1 MTDLF
6 NTSKLLREVFPADLK
21 YLDEAYLDWLYRK
34 SPSGTVIE
42 SNRDD
47 EIGRIGHYAVVPQQW
62 SLGGIKQIVALSL
75 NTAVSERAR
84 GMGMFTLLAGE
95 TYLMAADQ
103 GVDWIVGVAN
113 ANSTPGFTRKLGFD
127 LKGPLDARA
136 IFGISLR
143 LPTIIDSEN
152 VVKLRDHLEQAMSSG
167 QGEEFKRYWTIEE
180 LRWRLANPAARY
192 WLIIVGNCLIVA
204 TRSTQMGVRFGVIL
218 KIFVGGEKATVSLS
232 RIARS
237 VSRVVKAPLCVYGGV
252 NNRIRTRGI
261 MIPRKFRP
269 SPLNVIVKS
278 LGNQPRP
285 IPTPCVM
292 EFLDFDAY

>member
-1 MTDLF
+1 MADLF
-6 NTSKLLREVFPADLK
+6 NTSQLLREVFPADLK
-21 YLDEAYLDWLYRK
+21 YLDETYLDWLYRK

-47 EIGRIGHYAVVPQQW
+47 EIGRIGHYAVVPQKW
-62 SLGGIKQIVALSL
+62 SLGGTEQIVGLSL

-84 GMGMFTLLAGE
+84 GMGMFTMLAGE
-95 TYLMAADQ
+95 TYLMATEQ
-103 GVDWIVGVAN
+103 GVGWIVGVAN

-127 LKGPLDARA
+127 LKGSLDARA

-143 LPTIIDSEN
+143 RPTSVDSED
-152 VVKLRDHLEQAMSSG
+152 VVKLRDHIEQAMSSR
-167 QGEEFKRYWTIEE
+167 QWDEFKRYWTIEE
-180 LRWRLANPAARY
+180 LQWRLANPAARY
-192 WLIIVGNCLIVA
+192 WLIVVGNCLIVA
-204 TRSTQMGVRFGVIL
+204 TRSTQMGVPIGVIL
-218 KIFVGGEKATVSLS
+218 KIFVGGEKANVSLS
-232 RIARS
+232 RIARY
-237 VSRVVKAPLCVYGGV
+237 VSRAVKAPLCVYGGV

-261 MIPRKFRP
+261 RIPRKFRP

-285 IPTPCVM
+285 TPTPSVM